1 VSPLPAESVREPR
14 VLVVGQI
21 EGAVESTLHNGSS
34 IRSCQ
39 HMLEAISLAGRERF
53 DAIFVVLNGLDAHL
67 ESALMTLRRASHS
80 TRLVLLATMAEE
92 VRARR
97 LVRSVRAPRNVAD
110 DYLLC
115 PLSGEELL
123 ATVAPSEAPPAPAQ
137 AVDAARLSELER
149 LATEDDLTGLKNRR
163 YLGEFLRQILRHAN
177 QEGFQITLLLFDI
190 DDFKHYNDAF
200 GHSVGDNVLREAALL
215 IRRCCREHDVVA
227 RIGGDEFAVVF
238 WDRPDRPANPH
249 EPERRTA
256 AEHPRQAYFMAER
269 FRRQISDSN
278 LSSLGA
284 VGQGTLTISGGLAAF
299 PQDAQSADTLFQR
312 ADQALLEAKRQGKN
326 RIVLVGRDS
335 NV

>member
-21 EGAVESTLHNGSS
+21 EGAVESTLHSGSS
-34 IRSCQ
+34 IRSCR
-39 HMLEAISLAGRERF
+39 HMLEAISVAGRERF
-53 DAIFVVLNGLDAHL
+53 DAIFVILNGLEAHL
-67 ESALMTLRRASHS
+67 ESALMTLRRAG
-80 TRLVLLATMAEE
+80 RGARIVLLATMAEE
-92 VRARR
+92 VRARG
-97 LVRSVRAPRNVAD
+97 LVRSVREPRNVAD

-115 PLSGEELL
+115 PVSTEELL
-123 ATVAPSEAPPAPAQ
+123 ATVAPPGAPAAPAR
-137 AVDAARLSELER
+137 AVDAARLGELER

-163 YLGEFLRQILRHAN
+163 YLGEFLRQILQHATR
-177 QEGFQITLLLFDI
+177 EGFQVTLLLFDI
-190 DDFKHYNDAF
+190 DDFKRYNDAF
-200 GHSVGDNVLREAALL
+200 GHTVGDNVLREAAML

-238 WDRPDRPANPH
+238 WDRPDRPVNPH

-284 VGQGTLTISGGLAAF
+284 GGQGTLTISGGLAAF
-299 PQDAQSADTLFQR
+299 PQDAQNAEALFER

-326 RIVLVGRDS
+326 RIVLVGRES
-335 NV
+335 NP

>member
-1 VSPLPAESVREPR
+1 MSPLPAESVREPR

-21 EGAVESTLHNGSS
+21 EGAVESTLHSGSS
-34 IRSCQ
+34 IRSCR
-39 HMLEAISLAGRERF
+39 HMLEAISVAGRERF
-53 DAIFVVLNGLDAHL
+53 DAIFVILNGLEAHL
-67 ESALMTLRRASHS
+67 ESALMTLRRAG
-80 TRLVLLATMAEE
+80 RGARIVLLATMAEE
-92 VRARR
+92 VRARG
-97 LVRSVRAPRNVAD
+97 LVRSVREPRNVAD

-115 PLSGEELL
+115 PVSTEELL
-123 ATVAPSEAPPAPAQ
+123 ATVAPPGAPAAPAR
-137 AVDAARLSELER
+137 AVDAARLGELER

-163 YLGEFLRQILRHAN
+163 YLGEFLRQILQHATR
-177 QEGFQITLLLFDI
+177 EGFQVTLLLFDI
-190 DDFKHYNDAF
+190 DDFKRYNDAF
-200 GHSVGDNVLREAALL
+200 GHTVGDNVLREAAML

-238 WDRPDRPANPH
+238 WDRPDRPVNPH

-284 VGQGTLTISGGLAAF
+284 GGQGTLTISGGLAAF
-299 PQDAQSADTLFQR
+299 PQDAQNAEALFER

-326 RIVLVGRDS
+326 RIVLVGRES
-335 NV
+335 NP